1 MISAFAYR
9 QPNKLIHQW
18 PSQDSY
24 WALGRSRDKQDKAIA
39 SRRAAPGRPQDPT
52 HGASTAGSG
61 GAELRRF
68 DGSTKDYPAIRQTH
82 TCLAAVGISTVSEV
96 HHIHRTI
103 LIFDAANHQ
112 VGARDGAESTVRAKG
127 SSLSEGRPF
136 TLVKII
142 PVRETAA
149 KCETSEAGLTAEA
162 VLSNRIVGYSDYF

>member
-103 LIFDAANHQ
+103 LIVIHRTILIVDAANHQ

-127 SSLSEGRPF
+127 PSL
-136 TLVKII
+136 
-142 PVRETAA
+142 
-149 KCETSEAGLTAEA
+149 
-162 VLSNRIVGYSDYF
+162 